1 MPTDLH
7 LGSFVVRETL
17 GWGGM
22 GTVFRGRHVQRGEA
36 LPVAI
41 KVLSS
46 MGSREPE
53 FREAFAREVAALA
66 ALDHPYVI
74 KLYDHGVV
82 PEIDWPLQMGILP
95 GSPWLAMELGQ
106 YGTLS
111 DVQDRVN
118 WSDIRNVLLCIL
130 EALAH
135 AHAHGMIHR
144 DIKPANVLLDG
155 NGGAI
160 LTDFGLAHA
169 LERADL
175 EEERSAG
182 TPLYMAPEQILGR
195 WRDIGPWTDLYALGV
210 VGWRLAA
217 GRPPFHRKGDPMGL
231 LDAHVRKELP
241 DFESRVVVPAGFE
254 AWLRRLLE
262 KSPRLRFRR
271 AADAA
276 WALRQLGEP
285 VEGDPSVVE
294 ALQAAEEA
302 PTQVADSSAVL
313 GLFKRLTDDEPMLS
327 TVQVAPVHD
336 MFGNLDVPPLAD
348 WRGQSGVRHGP
359 LTLRGAGLGLV
370 GLRRLPLVGRE
381 RERDRLWQAVQRSD
395 ETGKPQV
402 VAITGSSGFGKS
414 RLAEWLCERAHEVG
428 AASSIHALHAAVS
441 GPSHGLGAMVG
452 RHYRCVGIGRIG
464 VSARVENLLLD
475 RRGEVSSD
483 EARSLV
489 ELISP
494 APGDEEGRSYFGRP
508 RERWALVERLLD
520 DLLFERPVVLWLDDV
535 QWGADALSFVHHLLR
550 DDAPARALT
559 IVLTARDDLMPERP
573 TERELFDELLGRGDV
588 EQVPIGPLEPKF
600 RPMLVRGILGL
611 ERALAARVEER
622 TGGNPL
628 FAQQLVKDWV
638 ARGTLVVDDGG
649 YRLADG
655 DSGELPE
662 SLHAVWSGRL
672 ERLLADRPAEW
683 GVALELAATLGQHV
697 DQQEWTALCAARGQR
712 APQDLVDL
720 LVQQGLAVWRSEE
733 GGWAFAHGMLREA
746 VEERA
751 RAAGRRKAHHRCC
764 ADVLQA
770 AGEAAP
776 ERLAGHLLAAGEL
789 EPALVPL
796 RVAIV
801 IRARAGDSR
810 ISAGLC
816 QDYQRALDWLG
827 CAPDDPRVLWTR
839 LRRVST
845 VRADGDFSRSVQLA
859 EGLVRDAEAAGY
871 LLIAADARYEAGQA
885 LWHATK
891 LPEAA
896 VEVQQALGAAQAA
909 EDRRRIARFS
919 FALGEIRWRQGRCNE
934 AQPLVDRGLTVY
946 EELDDPHGRASCYM
960 VLGTIARMMGR
971 FDESTRSS
979 KRALELCDRHGYRG
993 IAVRAW
999 NILGEVHRVNLRY
1012 SQAAECYREAV
1023 ELIRA
1028 LGSPFG
1034 LAPAMNLG
1042 LVLAEMGEYA
1052 DARTRLDA
1060 VLDRGTRLGMEGCR
1074 ISALVSLL
1082 LCDAGERAW
1091 HLWDEH
1097 LALSR
1102 HLLQRTGYLES
1113 DCPRSLHI
1121 AGHSAVEA
1129 GQIERAR
1136 EAWTL
1141 ALQQWLDLERP
1152 DAAAWIRADLEG
1164 LVASA

>member
-1 MPTDLH
+1 MRIDLQ
-7 LGSFVVRETL
+7 LGSFIVGETL

-22 GTVFRGRHVQRGEA
+22 GTVFRGRHLQRGEG

-41 KVLSS
+41 KILSS
-46 MGSREPE
+46 MGTREPE
-53 FREAFAREVAALA
+53 FREAFAREIAALA

-74 KLYDHGVV
+74 KLYDHGIV
-82 PEIDWPLQMGILP
+82 PEHDCEVQSCIVP

-106 YGTLS
+106 YGTLA
-111 DVQDRVN
+111 DVQDRVS
-118 WSDIRNVLLCIL
+118 WGDIRNVLLCLL

-210 VGWRLAA
+210 VGWRLAT
-217 GRPPFHRKGDPMGL
+217 GRPPFHRRGDPLGI
-231 LDAHVRKELP
+231 LDAHVRKQLP
-241 DFESRVVVPAGFE
+241 HFESRTPVPPGFE
-254 AWLRRLLE
+254 AWVRRLLE

-285 VEGDPSVVE
+285 LDGEPTVIE
-294 ALQAAEEA
+294 AIREMEEA
-302 PTQVADSSAVL
+302 PTRVADSNAAI
-313 GLFKRLTDDEPMLS
+313 GLFRRMDEEEPLCS

-336 MFGNLDVPPLAD
+336 VFGSQDVPPLAD

-359 LTLRGAGLGLV
+359 LTLRGAGMGLV

-381 RERDRLWQAVQRSD
+381 EERDRLWEALKRADEQRQA
-395 ETGKPQV
+395 QV
-402 VAITGSSGFGKS
+402 VAITGAAGFGKS

-428 AASSIHALHAAVS
+428 AAASVHALHAAVP

-452 RHYRCVGIGRIG
+452 RHYRCVGIGRVG

-475 RRGEVSSD
+475 RHIEVEAD
-483 EARSLV
+483 EARALV

-494 APGDEEGRSYFGRP
+494 APSDAEGRTYFGRP
-508 RERWALVERLLD
+508 RERWALVERILD
-520 DLLFERPVVLWLDDV
+520 ELLFERPVVLWLDDV
-535 QWGADALSFVHHLLR
+535 QWGADALAFVHHLLR
-550 DDAPARALT
+550 DGAPQRSIT
-559 IVLTARDDLMPERP
+559 IVLTARDDLLLDRPIER
-573 TERELFDELLGRGDV
+573 TLLEELLRRDDV
-588 EQVPIGPLEPKF
+588 DRVPVGPLDPKH

-611 ERALAARVEER
+611 ERSLAARVEER

-638 ARGTLVVDDGG
+638 ARGTLVVDEGG

-662 SLHAVWSGRL
+662 DLHAVWSGRL
-672 ERLLADRPAEW
+672 DRLMAERPEGW
-683 GVALELAATLGQHV
+683 GVALELAAALGQQV
-697 DQQEWTALCAARGQR
+697 TEQEWTALCAGHGVP
-712 APQDLVDL
+712 APRELVDL
-720 LVQQGLAVWRSEE
+720 LVQQGLALWRSSE
-733 GGWAFAHGMLREA
+733 GSWAFAHGMLREA

-751 RAAGRRKAHHRCC
+751 RAGGRRPAHHRAC
-764 ADVLQA
+764 ADLLEA
-770 AGEAAP
+770 TAGADP
-776 ERLAGHLLAAGEL
+776 ERLAAHLVAAGEQ
-789 EPALVPL
+789 EEALVPL
-796 RVAIV
+796 RAAILA
-801 IRARAGDSR
+801 RAQAGDSR
-810 ISAGLC
+810 IAAGLTEE
-816 QDYQRALDWLG
+816 YRRALDWLG
-827 CAPDDPRVLWTR
+827 CGPDDPRVLWTR
-839 LRRVST
+839 LRRVT
-845 VRADGDFSRSVQLA
+845 TERAGGDFPRSVQLA
-859 EGLVRDAEAAGY
+859 EGLVRDAERAGY
-871 LLIAADARYEAGQA
+871 PLVAADARFEAGQA
-885 LWHATK
+885 LWHATQ

-896 VEVQQALGAAQAA
+896 VEVQRALCAA
-909 EDRRRIARFS
+909 EAADDVRRIARFS
-919 FALGEIRWRQGRCNE
+919 FALGEIRWRQGRCKE
-934 AQPLVDRGLTVY
+934 ADMLVRRGLAIY
-946 EELDDPHGRASCYM
+946 EDLDDPHGRARCYM
-960 VLGTIARMMGR
+960 VLGTIARMMGL
-971 FDESTRSS
+971 FEESTQSS
-979 KRALELCDRHGYRG
+979 KKALALTDEHGYRG

-1012 SQAAECYREAV
+1012 TEAADCYQKAL

-1042 LVLAEMGEYA
+1042 LVLAEMGDFAE
-1052 DARTRLDA
+1052 ARTRLDA

-1097 LALSR
+1097 MALSR

-1121 AGHSAVEA
+1121 AGQHAVEA
-1129 GQIERAR
+1129 GQIDRAR
-1136 EAWTL
+1136 GAWTL
-1141 ALQQWLDLERP
+1141 AFEQWVALERP
-1152 DAAAWIRADLEG
+1152 DAAAWVRADLES